1 MKEKDTNNLQHE
13 LMSASDLGR
22 FLSENQENFNDQG
35 FAELLQSLFQKK
47 DISKAA
53 LAKNAGMSEV
63 YLYQLFS
70 GGRNPSRD
78 RILCLCFGMGATL
91 EEAQELLKESG
102 NAQLYVKDR
111 RDAIVI
117 YGLLHHQGLDE
128 VNDSLF
134 SEQERTLC

>member
-53 LAKNAGMSEV
+53 LAKSAGMSEV

>member
-22 FLSENQENFNDQG
+22 FLSENQENFNNQG
-35 FAELLQSLFQKK
+35 FADLLQSLFRKK

-53 LAKNAGMSEV
+53 LAKSAGMSEV

-111 RDAIVI
+111 RDAIII

-134 SEQERTLC
+134 SEQEKTLC